1 LNSIHSKYEV
11 AYPALE
17 KFLCSV
23 GRRKFVR
30 PLFAALIETS
40 AGKEM
45 AKEIYKK
52 ARPSYHT
59 VTTQTIDEMLK

>member
-1 LNSIHSKYEV
+1 LD
-11 AYPALE
+11 

-30 PLFAALIETS
+30 PLFAALIETPT
-40 AGKEM
+40 GKEM

-52 ARPSYHT
+52 ARPGYHT
-59 VTTQTIDEMLK
+59 VTMQTIDEMLK